1 MAKLEVQ
8 KQVAVFK
15 VSINAIPEG
24 EKRRP
29 HRTIAVDAN
38 ADLYALA
45 KAINRAFDF
54 DFDHA
59 FGFYDNLKDPYGAN
73 TKYELFA
80 DSGGADASPFG
91 ELTLG
96 ALPDALGEDLMQQLA
111 GIDPAALA
119 VARATQQVDFATLQ
133 HEIESELEEIVFQ
146 HAFKRFQDA
155 FLPHIP
161 TEHREAARRMLEEMA
176 REAYRTPSDE
186 ELGGLMDDF
195 EPVPGGLQ
203 VDEGTLGVK
212 GTPILSV
219 FSSERPKWCY
229 LFDYGD
235 DWTFEVAFLR
245 LEGREAR
252 ARYPKVLESKGQA
265 PEQYPDWDDE

>member
-1 MAKLEVQ
+1 MAKLSAQ

-15 VSINAIPEG
+15 ISINAIPEN

-45 KAINRAFDF
+45 QAINYAFDF

-59 FGFYDNLKDPYGAN
+59 FGFYDNLKDPYNAH

-80 DSGGADASPFG
+80 DSGSAEASPFG
-91 ELTLG
+91 DVMLS
-96 ALPDALGEDLMQQLA
+96 ALPPGLNEDLMLQLA

-119 VARATQQVDFATLQ
+119 VARATQQVDFEALQ
-133 HEIESELEEIVFQ
+133 QEIESELEEIVFQ
-146 HAFKRFQDA
+146 HAFKRFQGA
-155 FLPHIP
+155 FLPHVP
-161 TEHREAARRMLEEMA
+161 PEHHEAAKQMIEEMA
-176 REAYRTPSDE
+176 REAYRTPNED

-195 EPVPGGLQ
+195 EPIPGGLQ

-219 FSSERPKWCY
+219 FSVARPKWCY

-245 LEGREAR
+245 LEARESR

-265 PEQYPDWDDE
+265 PEQYPDMDDE